1 MARFFIDPTQMD
13 EDVARVEGEEA
24 RHALKVLR
32 LKQGDTL
39 TLLDGT
45 GLAYDAAVE
54 AVEKAGF
61 TARITRTYQAEAEPR
76 TRVTLYQ
83 GLCKAD
89 KMEWIIQKCV
99 EAGIYRIVPIVTE
112 HCVAREGGENKQS
125 RWQRIAREAAKQ
137 SGRGIIPQ
145 VAEIVPFDQAVLQMA
160 RHEALFLLWEQEKA
174 RGLTPSSAG
183 PRPSSAALVVGP
195 EGGIS
200 QEEAQDMLDA
210 GALSL
215 SLGPRILR
223 AETAGLAAL
232 CALMCCWGEMQP

>member
-1 MARFFIDPTQMD
+1 MARFFIDPSQIE
-13 EDVARVEGEEA
+13 EDLVHVSGEEA
-24 RHALKVLR
+24 KHALKVLR
-32 LKQGDTL
+32 LGKGDAL

-54 AVEKAGF
+54 QTDKDAF
-61 TARITRTYQAEAEPR
+61 TARIVHTYQSPTEPR

-89 KMEWIIQKCV
+89 KMEWIIQKCI

-112 HCVAREGGENKQS
+112 HCVAREGSDNKQV
-125 RWQRIAREAAKQ
+125 RWQRIAKEAAKQ

-145 VAEIVPFDQAVLQMA
+145 VAEVMPMDEAVLEMA
-160 RHEALFLLWEQEKA
+160 RNEAIYLLWEQEKA
-174 RGLTPSSAG
+174 RGLDASSAG
-183 PRPSSAALVVGP
+183 PRPASAALVIGP

-200 QEEAQDMLDA
+200 QAEAEDLKAA
-210 GALSL
+210 GAISL

-223 AETAGLAAL
+223 TETAGLVAL
-232 CALMCCWGEMQP
+232 SALMCCWGEMQP